1 MATKVTWPGS
11 ASFFPGDTPFGIY
24 DTDTTF
30 VADAENTAEWCA
42 KRLGYPTVDIEMNA
56 IQFFACFEES
66 VSEYSSQVNRFN
78 IKDNLLS
85 MQGIST
91 ASSLTHR
98 HVESTGLNSMIR
110 LSKQYGTE
118 AGSGGEVTWFTGSVA
133 VNSGSQVYDLTDSTV
148 TSYESG
154 TPGTDS
160 IEVKRVFFQQSP
172 AITRFFDPYLGSG
185 YGTIQQLSEFGFQNY
200 SPAVNYLMMPIYDDL
215 LRIEAIEM
223 NDMVRRSAYS
233 FELINNKLRIFPQP
247 QATGSIIFQYIKITD
262 RNNKVFGSTIH
273 TSDFSDI
280 NYDFMTYKHI
290 NSPGRQW
297 IRKYTLA
304 LAKELLGEIRSKYG
318 ALPTPGGDVSLDGDT
333 LRTEASAEKENLIAQ
348 LREDLEQAS
357 KRNLMERQ
365 KEIAEFQ
372 QESINKVPL
381 NIYIG

>member
-1 MATKVTWPGS
+1 MATNITWPGS

-85 MQGIST
+85 MQGIIT

>member
-110 LSKQYGTE
+110 LSKHYGTE

-133 VNSGSQVYDLTDSTV
+133 VNSGSQVYDLTDSSV

-154 TPGTDS
+154 TPGSTG

-215 LRIEAIEM
+215 LRIEAIEL

-233 FELINNKLRIFPQP
+233 FELINNKLRIFPKP
-247 QATGSIIFQYIKITD
+247 QSSGSIIFQYIKITD
-262 RNNKVFGSTIH
+262 RNNNVFGSTTH

-280 NYDFMTYKHI
+280 NYDFMVYKQI

-318 ALPTPGGDVSLDGDT
+318 ALPTPGGDVNLDGDT

>member
-1 MATKVTWPGS
+1 MATKVIWPGS
-11 ASFFPGDTPFGIY
+11 SSFFPGDTPFGIY
-24 DTDTTF
+24 DNDKLF
-30 VADAENTAEWCA
+30 VKDAENTAEWCA
-42 KRLGYPTVDIEMNA
+42 RRLGYPTVDIEMNSV
-56 IQFFACFEES
+56 QFFACFEES
-66 VSEYSSQVNRFN
+66 VSEYSSQVNRIN

-85 MQGIST
+85 MHGIST
-91 ASSLTHR
+91 ASNLTHR
-98 HVESTGLNSMIR
+98 QVESTGLNSTIR

-118 AGSGGEVTWFTGSVA
+118 AGSGGEVTWFTGSVQI
-133 VNSGSQVYDLTDSTV
+133 NSGSQVYDLTDSNITN
-148 TSYESG
+148 YESG
-154 TPGTDS
+154 TPGTDT
-160 IEVKRVFFQQSP
+160 IEVKRVFYQQSP

-233 FELINNKLRIFPQP
+233 FELINNKLRIFPKP
-247 QATGSIIFQYIKITD
+247 QSSGSVIFQYIKITD
-262 RNNKVFGSTIH
+262 RNNNVFGSTTH

-280 NYDFMTYKHI
+280 NYDFMVYKQI

-318 ALPTPGGDVSLDGDT
+318 AIPSPGGDISLDGDT

>member
-1 MATKVTWPGS
+1 MATFSQITKP
-11 ASFFPGDTPFGIY
+11 TPFGIY
-24 DTDTTF
+24 DSDSVF
-30 VADAENTAEWCA
+30 VADAENTAQWCA

-85 MQGIST
+85 MQGVST
-91 ASSLTHR
+91 GSNLTQRSL
-98 HVESTGLNSMIR
+98 ESTGLNTMIQ

-118 AGSGGEVTWFTGSVA
+118 AGSGGDVTWFTGSVK
-133 VNSGSQVYDLTDSTV
+133 VNAGSQVYDLTDPDV
-148 TSYESG
+148 ANYESG
-154 TPGTDS
+154 TPGTNA
-160 IEVKRVFFQQSP
+160 IEVKRVFYQQSP

-233 FELINNKLRIFPQP
+233 FELINNKLRVFPKP
-247 QATGSIIFQYIKITD
+247 QASGSIIFQYIKTGD
-262 RNNKVFGSTIH
+262 RSAATIAGTNV

-318 ALPTPGGDVSLDGDT
+318 SLPTPGGDVSLDGDT
-333 LRTEASAEKENLIAQ
+333 LRTEAGAEKENLIAQ

>member
-1 MATKVTWPGS
+1 
-11 ASFFPGDTPFGIY
+11 
-24 DTDTTF
+24 
-30 VADAENTAEWCA
+30 
-42 KRLGYPTVDIEMNA
+42 
-56 IQFFACFEES
+56 
-66 VSEYSSQVNRFN
+66 
-78 IKDNLLS
+78 
-85 MQGIST
+85 
-91 ASSLTHR
+91 
-98 HVESTGLNSMIR
+98 
-110 LSKQYGTE
+110 
-118 AGSGGEVTWFTGSVA
+118 
-133 VNSGSQVYDLTDSTV
+133 
-148 TSYESG
+148 
-154 TPGTDS
+154 
-160 IEVKRVFFQQSP
+160 
-172 AITRFFDPYLGSG
+172 
-185 YGTIQQLSEFGFQNY
+185 
-200 SPAVNYLMMPIYDDL
+200 MMPIYDDL

-247 QATGSIIFQYIKITD
+247 QATGSIIFQYIKTSD
-262 RNNKVFGSTIH
+262 RSSLIIGSTQH

>member
-85 MQGIST
+85 MQGVST
-91 ASSLTHR
+91 GSNLTQR
-98 HVESTGLNSMIR
+98 AVESTGLNSMIQ
-110 LSKQYGTE
+110 LSKKYGQE

-233 FELINNKLRIFPQP
+233 FELINNKLRVFPQP
-247 QATGSIIFQYIKITD
+247 QATGSIIFQYIKTAD
-262 RNNKVFGSTIH
+262 RNSQILGATTT

-280 NYDFMTYKHI
+280 NYDFMVYKQI

>member
-247 QATGSIIFQYIKITD
+247 QASGSVIFQYIKITD

>member
-1 MATKVTWPGS
+1 MATKIIWPGS

-24 DTDTTF
+24 DEDKFF
-30 VADAENTAEWCA
+30 VKDAENTAEWCA
-42 KRLGYPTVDIEMNA
+42 KRLGYPTVDVEMNSN
-56 IQFFACFEES
+56 QFFACFEEA

-85 MQGIST
+85 MQGVST
-91 ASSLTHR
+91 GSNLTQR
-98 HVESTGLNSMIR
+98 TVDSTGLNNLIG
-110 LSKQYGTE
+110 LSKQYGAE
-118 AGSGGEVTWFTGSVA
+118 AGSGGEVTWYSGSVSI
-133 VNSGSQVYDLTDSTV
+133 NSGSQVYDLSDSTV

-154 TPGTDS
+154 TPGTDA
-160 IEVKRVFFQQSP
+160 IEVKRVFFEQNP

-185 YGTIQQLSEFGFQNY
+185 YGTIQQMSEFGWQNY
-200 SPAVNYLMMPIYDDL
+200 SPAVNFLMMPIYDDL

-223 NDMVRRSAYS
+223 NDHVRKSAYS
-233 FELINNKLRIFPQP
+233 FELINNKLRVFPKP
-247 QATGSIIFQYIKITD
+247 ASSGSIFFQYVKITD
-262 RNNKVFGSTIH
+262 RSGTTIQETTT

-280 NYDFMTYKHI
+280 NYDFMIYRHV
-290 NSPGRQW
+290 NSPGKQW

-318 ALPTPGGDVSLDGDT
+318 AVPTPGGEVSLDGDT

-357 KRNLMERQ
+357 KRNMMERQ
-365 KEIAEFQ
+365 KEISEFQ
-372 QESINKVPL
+372 QEHINKVPL

>member
-215 LRIEAIEM
+215 LRIEAIEL

-247 QATGSIIFQYIKITD
+247 QATGSIIFQYIKTGDRSSIT
-262 RNNKVFGSTIH
+262 VGSTSH

-280 NYDFMTYKHI
+280 NYDFMTYNLI

>member
-1 MATKVTWPGS
+1 MATNITWPGS

>member
-24 DTDTTF
+24 DSDALF

-42 KRLGYPTVDIEMNA
+42 KGLGYPTVDIEMKA

-133 VNSGSQVYDLTDSTV
+133 VNSGSQVYDFTDSTV

-215 LRIEAIEM
+215 LRIEAIEL

-233 FELINNKLRIFPQP
+233 FELINNKLRVFPMP
-247 QATGSIIFQYIKITD
+247 QSSGSIIFQYIKITD

-280 NYDFMTYKHI
+280 NYDFMTYNHI

-318 ALPTPGGDVSLDGDT
+318 ALPTPGGDVNLDGDT

>member
-1 MATKVTWPGS
+1 MATRVIWPGS

-24 DTDTTF
+24 DADQKF

-42 KRLGYPTVDIEMNA
+42 KRLGYPTVDIEMDKL
-56 IQFFACFEES
+56 QFFACFEES

-85 MQGIST
+85 LQGVGT
-91 ASSLTHR
+91 SSNLTHR
-98 HVESTGLNSMIR
+98 EIKSTGLGPMIR

-118 AGSGGEVTWFTGSVA
+118 AGSGGDTTWYTGSLTIE
-133 VNSGSQVYDLTDSTV
+133 SGSQVYDLTDNTKV
-148 TSYESG
+148 DYEHGDFG
-154 TPGTDS
+154 TG
-160 IEVKRVFFQQSP
+160 IEVKKIFFERSP

-200 SPAVNYLMMPIYDDL
+200 SPAVNYLMMPLYDDL
-215 LRIEAIEM
+215 LRIEAIEL
-223 NDMVRRSAYS
+223 NDTIRKSAYS
-233 FELINNKLRIFPQP
+233 FELINNKLRIFPVP
-247 QATGSIIFQYIKITD
+247 TTTGSIKFQYVRISERDAEVIGNT
-262 RNNKVFGSTIH
+262 NI
-273 TSDFSDI
+273 TSDFSDV
-280 NYDFMTYKHI
+280 NYQFMVYKQI
-290 NSPGRQW
+290 NSPGQQW

-318 ALPTPGGDVSLDGDT
+318 SLPTPGGEVSLDGDT
-333 LRTEASAEKENLIAQ
+333 LRSEASAEKENLIAQ

-381 NIYIG
+381 TIYIG

>member
-1 MATKVTWPGS
+1 MATRVIWPGS

-24 DTDTTF
+24 DSDTTF
-30 VADAENTAEWCA
+30 VADAENTAQWCA
-42 KRLGYPTVDIEMNA
+42 KRLGYPTVDIEMNSL
-56 IQFFACFEES
+56 QFFACFEES

-78 IKDNLLS
+78 IKDNLLT
-85 MQGIST
+85 MQGVST
-91 ASSLTHR
+91 GSNLTHR
-98 HVESTGLNSMIR
+98 GLESTGLNSMIQ
-110 LSKQYGTE
+110 LSKQYGAE
-118 AGSGGEVTWFTGSVA
+118 AGSGGEITWFTGSVA
-133 VNSGSQVYDLTDSTV
+133 INSGSQVYDLTDSNV
-148 TSYESG
+148 VEYESG
-154 TPGTDS
+154 TPGTNT
-160 IEVKRVFFQQSP
+160 IEVKRVFWQQSP

-215 LRIEAIEM
+215 LRIEAIEL

-233 FELINNKLRIFPQP
+233 FELINNKLRVFPKP
-247 QATGSIIFQYIKITD
+247 QASGSIIFQYIKTSD
-262 RNNKVFGSTIH
+262 RNSQVLGSTNS

-280 NYDFMTYKHI
+280 NYDFMVYKQI

-318 ALPTPGGDVSLDGDT
+318 SLPTPGGDVSLDGDT

>member
-280 NYDFMTYKHI
+280 NYDCMTYKHI

-318 ALPTPGGDVSLDGDT
+318 SLPTPGGDVSLDGDT

>member
-1 MATKVTWPGS
+1 MATRVIWPGS
-11 ASFFPGDTPFGIY
+11 SSFTAGSTPFGIY
-24 DTDTTF
+24 DSDTLF
-30 VADAENTAEWCA
+30 AADAEATAEWCA
-42 KRLGYPTVDIEMNA
+42 KRLGYPTVDIEMNSF
-56 IQFFACFEES
+56 QFFACFEES

-85 MQGIST
+85 LQGVT
-91 ASSLTHR
+91 TSSNLTHR
-98 HVESTGLNSMIR
+98 EIKSTGLGPLIR

-118 AGSGGEVTWFTGSVA
+118 AGSGGDITWYTGSIEIE
-133 VNSGSQVYDLTDSTV
+133 SGSQVYDLADSTV

-154 TPGTDS
+154 TPGSTG
-160 IEVKRVFFQQSP
+160 IEVKKVFFERSP

-200 SPAVNYLMMPIYDDL
+200 SPAVNYLMMPLYDDL
-215 LRIEAIEM
+215 LRIEAIEL
-223 NDMVRRSAYS
+223 NDTIRKSAYS
-233 FELINNKLRIFPQP
+233 FELINNKLRIFPVP
-247 QATGSIIFQYIKITD
+247 STAGSIKFQYIRTD
-262 RNNKVFGSTIH
+262 ERHGDAIGNTNM

-280 NYDFMTYKHI
+280 NYQFMVYKHI
-290 NSPGRQW
+290 NSPGHQW

-318 ALPTPGGDVSLDGDT
+318 SLPTPGGEVSLDGDT
-333 LRTEASAEKENLIAQ
+333 LRSEASAEKENLIAQ

>member
-1 MATKVTWPGS
+1 
-11 ASFFPGDTPFGIY
+11 
-24 DTDTTF
+24 
-30 VADAENTAEWCA
+30 
-42 KRLGYPTVDIEMNA
+42 
-56 IQFFACFEES
+56 
-66 VSEYSSQVNRFN
+66 
-78 IKDNLLS
+78 
-85 MQGIST
+85 MQGVST
-91 ASSLTHR
+91 GSNLTHR
-98 HVESTGLNSMIR
+98 GVESTGLASMIQ

-118 AGSGGEVTWFTGSVA
+118 AGSGGEVTWFTGSVQI
-133 VNSGSQVYDLTDSTV
+133 NSGSQVYDLTDSSI
-148 TSYESG
+148 TSYETG
-154 TPGTDS
+154 TPETNA
-160 IEVKRVFFQQSP
+160 IEVKRVFYQQTP

-215 LRIEAIEM
+215 LRIEAIEL

-233 FELINNKLRIFPQP
+233 FELINNKLRIFPKP
-247 QATGSIIFQYIKITD
+247 QASGSIIFQYIKLAD
-262 RNNKVFGSTIH
+262 RNSQMLGSTNS

-280 NYDFMTYKHI
+280 NYDFMVYKQI

-318 ALPTPGGDVSLDGDT
+318 ALPTPGGDVNLDGDT

>member
-1 MATKVTWPGS
+1 MATRVIWPGS

-24 DTDTTF
+24 DSDTAF

-42 KRLGYPTVDIEMNA
+42 KRLGYPTVDIEMNSL
-56 IQFFACFEES
+56 QFFACFEES

-78 IKDNLLS
+78 IKDNLLT
-85 MQGIST
+85 MQGVST
-91 ASSLTHR
+91 GSNLTHR
-98 HVESTGLNSMIR
+98 GLESTGLNSMIQ
-110 LSKQYGTE
+110 LSKQYGAE
-118 AGSGGEVTWFTGSVA
+118 AGSGGEITWFTGSVA
-133 VNSGSQVYDLTDSTV
+133 INSGSQVYDLTDSNV
-148 TSYESG
+148 VEYESG
-154 TPGTDS
+154 TPGTNT
-160 IEVKRVFFQQSP
+160 IEVKRVFWQQSP

-215 LRIEAIEM
+215 LRIEAIEL

-233 FELINNKLRIFPQP
+233 FELINNKLRVFPKP
-247 QATGSIIFQYIKITD
+247 QASGSIIFQYIKTSD
-262 RNNKVFGSTIH
+262 RNSQVLGSTNS

-280 NYDFMTYKHI
+280 NYDFMVYKQI

-318 ALPTPGGDVSLDGDT
+318 SLPTPGGDVSLDGDT
-333 LRTEASAEKENLIAQ
+333 LRTEAGAEKENLIAQ

-365 KEIAEFQ
+365 KEIAEFR

>member
-233 FELINNKLRIFPQP
+233 FELINNKLRVFPQP
-247 QATGSIIFQYIKITD
+247 QATGSIIFQYIKTSD
-262 RNNKVFGSTIH
+262 RSSLIIGSTQH

>member
-85 MQGIST
+85 MQGVST
-91 ASSLTHR
+91 GSNLTQR
-98 HVESTGLNSMIR
+98 AVESTGLNSMIR

-133 VNSGSQVYDLTDSTV
+133 VNSGSQIYDLTDSSV

-154 TPGTDS
+154 TPGSTG

-215 LRIEAIEM
+215 LRIEAIEL

-233 FELINNKLRIFPQP
+233 FELINNKLRVFPKP
-247 QATGSIIFQYIKITD
+247 QASGSIIFQYIKTSD
-262 RNNKVFGSTIH
+262 RNSQVLGSTNS

-280 NYDFMTYKHI
+280 NYDFMVYKQI

-318 ALPTPGGDVSLDGDT
+318 SLPTPGGDVSLDGDT

>member
-233 FELINNKLRIFPQP
+233 FELINNKLRVFPQP

>member
-1 MATKVTWPGS
+1 MATNITWPGS

-24 DTDTTF
+24 DSDALF

-56 IQFFACFEES
+56 IQFFACFEEL